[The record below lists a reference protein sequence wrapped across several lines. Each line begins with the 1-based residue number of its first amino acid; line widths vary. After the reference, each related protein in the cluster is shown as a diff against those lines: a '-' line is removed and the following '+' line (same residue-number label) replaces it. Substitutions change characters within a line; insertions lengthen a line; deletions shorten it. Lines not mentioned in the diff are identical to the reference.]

1 MKHNSL
7 QTRLLALV
15 LTGML
20 MFSLFWIPSA
30 AEPITPD
37 TSWYSADQTEFTI
50 TTAAQLLGIKSVGTD
65 FAGKII
71 KLGADITLNEGK
83 NTDWAITAP
92 ANTLGASLLDNF
104 SGTFDGQNHTI
115 SGLYLS
121 SDSGCGM
128 FLSAGNG
135 ATIKNLKIVNSFAS
149 GKSNAVGLL
158 TGQLY
163 GGNCTISNVTVD
175 AYVSAAGVP
184 YVGMLS
190 GWAHSVSTVI
200 DNCKVSGTVE
210 GGTQVGAVVG
220 IVSEGSSKVEIT
232 NTEVRAAITSTG
244 DEVGGFI
251 GRVGLSCTSSATLTN
266 CAFTGTL
273 NGGNFA
279 GGMIGKLNNDA
290 SATLT
295 ECEVDGSVT
304 GAKFIG
310 GLVGYAYAA
319 KANFTDCIFSGTVD
333 SSVDYIG
340 GMIGK
345 AEGASIVSFVR
356 CTGAGT
362 LKPTY
367 PYGSLAGGSYTS
379 NVTVT
384 DCHGVTTNPIGEPTN
399 SVFNGHAATSGDG
412 TCFAEALNN
421 IGKNYTLLGVPIAAD
436 TSWLQAG
443 VYEYTLTTAEQLQA
457 LNDLASANGNWA
469 GYTFHLGNDIVV
481 NTGKAAD
488 WSKVPAKNKWT
499 PISSFKGTLNGDG
512 HTISGLYIHGGGGSA
527 LIAIADGATVKNLN
541 VNNSYVYGT
550 GNPVAMIA
558 GHAYGAACTFQ
569 SISVDAIVNGMSV
582 YNGGIV
588 GWIHETNGTTSL
600 VNCDMSGSVRGGTAT
615 GGLIGFIEDNN
626 SVSVSGCI
634 NAATVETTGDYAGG
648 IVGLARANPNSTFTD
663 CVVLAPVSGG
673 AAGAFAGGFGSS
685 NITITNCYSAAGLA
699 SNPVAA
705 PTNASFNGSAQ
716 TSEAQFLEAVGT
728 NYRVIDLSMLDGAA
742 IRTTTGSTG
751 IRWKTQITR
760 QFVDLIAARND
771 LGFEI
776 GTVIAPA
783 QFADAAGGMTQD
795 KLAAAGK
802 VYREVSAN
810 IGHWYSTSENA
821 YVFAGSIAISNVNH
835 FNLEYASNGYFRL
848 TFGCGATFTLNAA
861 FDRTTNARSVAYIA
875 NAALMDADNGLTPQ
889 QIANIQAYADAY
901 DEALTH

>member
-20 MFSLFWIPSA
+20 MFSLVWIPSA

-37 TSWYSADQTEFTI
+37 TSWYSADKTEFTI

-266 CAFTGTL
+266 CAFTSTL

-295 ECEVDGSVT
+295 EC
-304 GAKFIG
+304 
-310 GLVGYAYAA
+310 
-319 KANFTDCIFSGTVD
+319 
-333 SSVDYIG
+333 
-340 GMIGK
+340 
-345 AEGASIVSFVR
+345 
-356 CTGAGT
+356 
-362 LKPTY
+362 
-367 PYGSLAGGSYTS
+367 
-379 NVTVT
+379 
-384 DCHGVTTNPIGEPTN
+384 
-399 SVFNGHAATSGDG
+399 
-412 TCFAEALNN
+412 
-421 IGKNYTLLGVPIAAD
+421 
-436 TSWLQAG
+436 
-443 VYEYTLTTAEQLQA
+443 
-457 LNDLASANGNWA
+457 
-469 GYTFHLGNDIVV
+469 
-481 NTGKAAD
+481 
-488 WSKVPAKNKWT
+488 
-499 PISSFKGTLNGDG
+499 
-512 HTISGLYIHGGGGSA
+512 
-527 LIAIADGATVKNLN
+527 
-541 VNNSYVYGT
+541 
-550 GNPVAMIA
+550 
-558 GHAYGAACTFQ
+558 
-569 SISVDAIVNGMSV
+569 
-582 YNGGIV
+582 
-588 GWIHETNGTTSL
+588 
-600 VNCDMSGSVRGGTAT
+600 
-615 GGLIGFIEDNN
+615 
-626 SVSVSGCI
+626 
-634 NAATVETTGDYAGG
+634 
-648 IVGLARANPNSTFTD
+648 
-663 CVVLAPVSGG
+663 
-673 AAGAFAGGFGSS
+673 
-685 NITITNCYSAAGLA
+685 
-699 SNPVAA
+699 
-705 PTNASFNGSAQ
+705 
-716 TSEAQFLEAVGT
+716 
-728 NYRVIDLSMLDGAA
+728 
-742 IRTTTGSTG
+742 
-751 IRWKTQITR
+751 
-760 QFVDLIAARND
+760 
-771 LGFEI
+771 
-776 GTVIAPA
+776 
-783 QFADAAGGMTQD
+783 
-795 KLAAAGK
+795 
-802 VYREVSAN
+802 
-810 IGHWYSTSENA
+810 
-821 YVFAGSIAISNVNH
+821 
-835 FNLEYASNGYFRL
+835 
-848 TFGCGATFTLNAA
+848 
-861 FDRTTNARSVAYIA
+861 
-875 NAALMDADNGLTPQ
+875 
-889 QIANIQAYADAY
+889 
-901 DEALTH
+901 